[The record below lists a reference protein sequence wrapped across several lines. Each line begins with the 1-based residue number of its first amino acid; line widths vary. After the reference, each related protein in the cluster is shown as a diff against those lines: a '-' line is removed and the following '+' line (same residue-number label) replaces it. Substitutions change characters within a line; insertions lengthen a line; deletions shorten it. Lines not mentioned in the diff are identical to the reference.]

1 MSLGIARIVLDCVGI
16 IPGIGSILMPVLYY
30 AQNFS
35 LIEVIVSVIGEIL
48 ISKFLYKKA
57 IKKYSVKALDHSNK
71 KTNKWI

>member
-1 MSLGIARIVLDCVGI
+1 
-16 IPGIGSILMPVLYY
+16 MPVLYY

-48 ISKFLYKKA
+48 IGKFLYKRA
-57 IKKYSVKALDHSNK
+57 IKKYSVKALAHSNK